1 MCARVG
7 NQDLPNGMNYF
18 QALHHIQD
26 QCTKL
31 STELKSVHKDV
42 IGQKGYFEGQTK
54 VFHTQSTESIAKLES
69 LQNYT
74 QTGFEN
80 FNGFGNAL
88 VKQFE
93 QIQSSVAA
101 LNDVCFPDMPQE
113 GGHSNGDGTENSKKQ
128 RTG

>member
-1 MCARVG
+1 MS
-7 NQDLPNGMNYF
+7 YF
-18 QALHHIQD
+18 QALHYIQAE
-26 QCTKL
+26 CTKL
-31 STELKSVHKDV
+31 SKKLQSMHEDV

-54 VFHTQSTESIAKLES
+54 VFHTKSTESTAKLES

-88 VKQFE
+88 VNQFK

-101 LNDVCFPDMPQE
+101 LNDVCFPDTPQE
-113 GGHSNGDGTENSKKQ
+113 GGQSGHARDFDEVAPWLI
-128 RTG
+128 